1 MTLGPG
7 HGFGELA
14 LMNRTK
20 RFKRAATVTALTP
33 THLAVLSKED
43 FQRVCLSQIEKRFDR
58 MLDFLMRF
66 KICEGINKPTLSQLT
81 FFLKER
87 QYKRG
92 YVVYREGERATGI
105 YFIKGGEF
113 EITKV
118 MEQPGVGV
126 KESESERINE
136 FK

>member
-1 MTLGPG
+1 
-7 HGFGELA
+7 
-14 LMNRTK
+14 MNRTK
-20 RFKRAATVTALTP
+20 RFKRAATVTAVTQ
-33 THLAVLSKED
+33 THLAILSKED

-58 MLDFLMRF
+58 MLDFLMSF

-87 QYKRG
+87 LYKRK
-92 YVVYREGERATGI
+92 YVVYKEGDKATGL
-105 YFIKGGEF
+105 YFIKSGEF

-118 MEQPGVGV
+118 LKPGVTPL
-126 KESESERINE
+126 KSESDQLNE